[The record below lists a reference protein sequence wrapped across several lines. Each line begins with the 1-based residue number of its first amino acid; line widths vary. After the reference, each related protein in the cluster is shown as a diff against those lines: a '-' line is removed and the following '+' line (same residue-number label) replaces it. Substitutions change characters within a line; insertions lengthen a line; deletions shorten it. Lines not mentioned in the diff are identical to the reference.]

1 ADSIPAFMLACI
13 FFRNPMPPNV
23 IPAPCG
29 VTMKALRIALVS
41 LMFAPLVY
49 AQPAAAADCDA
60 YKSVKRQLSCWRSQ
74 AQTPAPVMIASPAGE
89 RGPKGDRGETG
100 PAGASVRGDKGE
112 RGEIG
117 PAGLAGPAG
126 PAGADGVAGADGA
139 AGVGLASG
147 MVLIIAGDCP
157 TGTTVQGTAYQW
169 RVYSGNP
176 FTGSGSELWVSAC
189 RVN

>member
-1 ADSIPAFMLACI
+1 
-13 FFRNPMPPNV
+13 
-23 IPAPCG
+23 
-29 VTMKALRIALVS
+29 MKILRFALVS
-41 LMFAPLVY
+41 LMFLPFLY
-49 AQPAAAADCDA
+49 AQPAAAADCDLH
-60 YKSVKRQLSCWRSQ
+60 KSLKRQLLCWRTQ
-74 AQTPAPVMIASPAGE
+74 AQNPVPPVMIASTAGE

-112 RGEIG
+112 RGERGEVG
-117 PAGLAGPAG
+117 PAGPAG
-126 PAGADGVAGADGA
+126 PAGSAGADGA